1 MKGKEKPTKSLK
13 YRADYNSI
21 WKRIK
26 NTKVLYLMI
35 LPILAWYIIFC
46 YLPIAGGL
54 SLSFR
59 NYQYNLGIWS
69 SPFVGL
75 DHFKTMFAD
84 SSFIKAVVNT
94 IIISLGRIVFQMPC
108 AILMAVFLNEI
119 CYKKL
124 KKIFQTVITF
134 PHFISWVVLAG
145 VLTNLFGS
153 SGIIN
158 QILGVLGIS
167 GISPIV
173 DASSFRGFV
182 WLFNIWKEIGWDS
195 IIYMAAIASIDPGL
209 YEAAEV
215 DGASR
220 MQRILHVTLPGIRS
234 TIAIM
239 LILAVGQVMT
249 NGSFDQIFNLYS
261 PSVYSVGDTLD
272 TYIFRESFIT
282 GGLNFGYSAAI
293 GLFKS
298 VIGIIMI
305 TLANRGVKAMGE
317 NGLY

>member
-1 MKGKEKPTKSLK
+1 MKRRKSEQIVRQQLVTQHSLK
-13 YRADYNSI
+13 
-21 WKRIK
+21 KRIHNNK
-26 NTKVLYLMI
+26 ILYLMI
-35 LPILAWYIIFC
+35 LPIIAWYVVFC
-46 YLPIAGGL
+46 YLPIAGGI

-59 NYQYNLGIWS
+59 NYRFDMGIWS

-75 DHFKTMFAD
+75 THFQKMISD
-84 SSFIKAVVNT
+84 SDFVRAVANT
-94 IIISLGRIVFQMPC
+94 LIISLGRIIFQMPC
-108 AILMAVFLNEI
+108 AICLAVFLNEI
-119 CYKKL
+119 QSKKL

-145 VLTNLFGS
+145 ILTNLFGS

-158 QILGVLGIS
+158 QVIGVWG
-167 GISPIV
+167 GATISPIAE
-173 DASSFRGFV
+173 ASWFRPFI
-182 WLFNIWKEIGWDS
+182 WLSNIWKEIGWDS

-220 MQRILHVTLPGIRS
+220 LQRICYITLPGIRS

-261 PSVYSVGDTLD
+261 PAVYSVGDTLD

-282 GGLNFGYSAAI
+282 GGLNYGYSTAI

-298 VIGIIMI
+298 AIGVIMI
-305 TLANRGVKAMGE
+305 TIANKVVKTMGE

>member
-1 MKGKEKPTKSLK
+1 MKRKNEMDRALLK
-13 YRADYNSI
+13 
-21 WKRIK
+21 KRIS
-26 NTKVLYLMI
+26 NNKVLYLMI
-35 LPILAWYIIFC
+35 LPILLWYVLFC

-59 NYQYNLGIWS
+59 NYRYDMGIWL

-75 DHFKTMFAD
+75 QHFRTMLSD
-84 SSFIKAVVNT
+84 SNFIRAVANT
-94 IIISLGRIVFQMPC
+94 LILSLGRIVFQMPC
-108 AILMAVFLNEI
+108 AICLAVFLNEVRSKMG
-119 CYKKL
+119 KKV
-124 KKIFQTVITF
+124 FQTVLTF

-145 VLTNLFGS
+145 ILTNLFGS
-153 SGIIN
+153 SGVIN
-158 QILGVLGIS
+158 QILGALNLPAV
-167 GISPIV
+167 SPI
-173 DASSFRGFV
+173 ANAGSFRPFI
-182 WLFNIWKEIGWDS
+182 WISNIWKEVGWDS
-195 IIYMAAIASIDPGL
+195 IIYLAAIASIDPGL

-220 MQRILHVTLPGIRS
+220 LQRIWHITLPGIRS

-239 LILAVGQVMT
+239 LILAVGQCMT
-249 NGSFDQIFNLYS
+249 NGSFDQVFNLYS

-282 GGLNFGYSAAI
+282 GGLNFGYSTAI

-298 VIGIIMI
+298 VIGVIMI
-305 TLANRGVKAMGE
+305 TVANKIVKAMGE

>member
-1 MKGKEKPTKSLK
+1 MKKKGNK
-13 YRADYNSI
+13 A
-21 WKRIK
+21 
-26 NTKVLYLMI
+26 LYLMI
-35 LPILAWYIIFC
+35 LPILIWYVVFC

-59 NYQYNLGIWS
+59 NYRFDMGIWS

-75 DHFKTMFAD
+75 EHFQKMFSDA
-84 SSFIKAVVNT
+84 SFLNAVKNT
-94 IIISLGRIVFQMPC
+94 LVISLGRIAFQMPC
-108 AILMAVFLNEI
+108 AICMAVFLNEI
-119 CYKKL
+119 RSKKM
-124 KKIFQTVITF
+124 KKVFQTVITF

-145 VLTNLFGS
+145 ILTNLFGS

-158 QILGVLGIS
+158 QVLGAL
-167 GISPIV
+167 GMANVSPI
-173 DASSFRGFV
+173 AGAATFRPFI
-182 WLFNIWKEIGWDS
+182 WISNIWKEIGWDS
-195 IIYMAAIASIDPGL
+195 IIYLAAIASIDPGL

-220 MQRILHVTLPGIRS
+220 LQRIWHVTLPGIRS

-261 PSVYSVGDTLD
+261 PSVYAVGDTLD
-272 TYIFRESFIT
+272 TYIFRESFIS
-282 GGLNFGYSAAI
+282 GGLNFGYSTAI

-305 TLANRGVKAMGE
+305 TVANKTVKAMGE